1 MQSLHLF
8 VSMRR
13 AFPKQTAPMLSG
25 AAFRRQAA
33 QVHKCF
39 QFVIKPLFERKSL
52 AKHYGKLHGLTSWL
66 VLLGER
72 GELAYDLAKKI
83 NSFVIYDKSLNSI
96 EMISVC
102 NLLFDLLATRF
113 PQDSQLR
120 HHNLAALLARL
131 DSSSRPASFFEIWI
145 NARSDFL

>member
-1 MQSLHLF
+1 M
-8 VSMRR
+8 V
-13 AFPKQTAPMLSG
+13 
-25 AAFRRQAA
+25 
-33 QVHKCF
+33 
-39 QFVIKPLFERKSL
+39 
-52 AKHYGKLHGLTSWL
+52 KHYSKLHGLTSWL

-72 GELAYDLAKKI
+72 GELAYDLSKKI
-83 NSFVIYDKSLNSI
+83 NSFLIYDKSENSI

-113 PQDSQLR
+113 PRDSPLR

-131 DSSSRPASFFEIWI
+131 DSSSRPATFFEIWI